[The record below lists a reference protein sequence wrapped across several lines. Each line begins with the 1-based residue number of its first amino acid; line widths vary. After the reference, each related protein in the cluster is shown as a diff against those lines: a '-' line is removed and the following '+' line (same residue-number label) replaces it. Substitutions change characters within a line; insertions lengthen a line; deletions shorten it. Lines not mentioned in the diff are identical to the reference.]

1 MIEISKAAIAEI
13 VRMQTVQDRNTSEFH
28 IGFASGGCDDF
39 YYTIELVDSTSDRVG
54 VASACASGRLTP
66 KAEAS
71 LEENRVYDIDG
82 VAVSIDLQQLAYFDN
97 LKLDYSEDL
106 MGGGFR
112 FQNPL
117 ATSVCGC
124 GNSFSMS
131 NVEAES
137 ERWQLPT

>member
-13 VRMQTVQDRNTSEFH
+13 HRMQSVRDRLDSKFRVSF
-28 IGFASGGCDDF
+28 GSGGCEKF
-39 YYTIELVDSTSDRVG
+39 YYTIDLADSISETDRVYEVDG
-54 VASACASGRLTP
+54 ISVLIDR
-66 KAEAS
+66 EH
-71 LEENRVYDIDG
+71 LEYLDR
-82 VAVSIDLQQLAYFDN
+82 

-112 FQNPL
+112 FENAQ

-124 GNSFSMS
+124 GNSFSIA
-131 NVEAES
+131 NVES